1 MIFEE
6 LLKRGPL
13 HPGAGAAVQTRAAYD
28 DKTDRRTMYD
38 SRTCQ
43 LQYGANRRGRAR
55 GRRLAWQSTAGRR
68 LGCHGDKQGCLHQR
82 QISAVS
88 SGGHTYHS
96 TNSNGESSG
105 PGMRNQGGL
114 PFPYHLVFP
123 RNFFSTAGLIHT
135 HMHIHT
141 AGGGSLSNGEPG
153 SHRFNS

>member
-13 HPGAGAAVQTRAAYD
+13 HPGAGEAVQTRAAYD

-105 PGMRNQGGL
+105 PGMRKGG
-114 PFPYHLVFP
+114 VKG
-123 RNFFSTAGLIHT
+123 RTAFSLSLGVPLQFLFHSRSDPHT
-135 HMHIHT
+135 HAHPHCRR
-141 AGGGSLSNGEPG
+141 GVPL
-153 SHRFNS
+153 